1 MSHGKR
7 DSENWEKLGTES
19 GVFVVS
25 ILPETTLGRA
35 CGSRTYTAMMRS
47 PCSASAFLSQVA
59 TPSEN
64 KPLQAKAHQEHN
76 RRGMRSRWT
85 PTTKRL
91 VVGGLLLVGLLF
103 LWRAGDIVQP
113 FIWATILAYILLP
126 VVGAIERRFAL
137 PRTVAAILVFV
148 GVLAVIFG
156 GGRVLVPRIL
166 DNSRD
171 LQTTWPV
178 LLANARTTVS
188 DTFDQIGLGDL
199 DDALI
204 GPSVQDIEAQ
214 VRAMASRSALPF
226 IVNTGHFLL
235 EFLIFLIGTFLMLR
249 DAPRLLAFVR
259 RNVPRDHRAEVLH
272 ILGDTNVMLGR
283 YIRGQ
288 LILVVLMSTVT
299 TIGLTILGIPYS
311 VLLGIM
317 TGVLETIPFVGPIT
331 AGAIACLVALGHPN
345 PFGWSQIAY
354 VAVVAIMYTVLRHAE
369 DYLVIPA
376 VIGRAVRLHPAIVIF
391 ALLSGGAAFGLLGI
405 VLAVPV
411 AATLRLVLIYVRAKL
426 RDEDPFG
433 PLSEELATVTDSAG
447 ETATEAAGV
456 RSGVR
461 AHP

>member
-1 MSHGKR
+1 
-7 DSENWEKLGTES
+7 
-19 GVFVVS
+19 
-25 ILPETTLGRA
+25 
-35 CGSRTYTAMMRS
+35 MR
-47 PCSASAFLSQVA
+47 F
-59 TPSEN
+59 
-64 KPLQAKAHQEHN
+64 
-76 RRGMRSRWT
+76 
-85 PTTKRL
+85 
-91 VVGGLLLVGLLF
+91 F
-103 LWRAGDIVQP
+103 
-113 FIWATILAYILLP
+113 
-126 VVGAIERRFAL
+126 
-137 PRTVAAILVFV
+137 
-148 GVLAVIFG
+148 
-156 GGRVLVPRIL
+156 
-166 DNSRD
+166 SRD
-171 LQTTWPV
+171 ELHALGLTPAWPRMPKPP
-178 LLANARTTVS
+178 LPA
-188 DTFDQIGLGDL
+188 
-199 DDALI
+199 AL
-204 GPSVQDIEAQ
+204 V
-214 VRAMASRSALPF
+214 
-226 IVNTGHFLL
+226 
-235 EFLIFLIGTFLMLR
+235 
-249 DAPRLLAFVR
+249 
-259 RNVPRDHRAEVLH
+259 AEVLH